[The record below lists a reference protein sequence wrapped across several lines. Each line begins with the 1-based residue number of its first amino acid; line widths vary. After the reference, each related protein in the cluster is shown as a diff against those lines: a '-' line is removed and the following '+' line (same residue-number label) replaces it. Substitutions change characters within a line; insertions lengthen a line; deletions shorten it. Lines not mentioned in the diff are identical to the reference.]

1 MASQAT
7 PATGTLVVDPSPYM
21 ANLVTQMLRHLGGK
35 DIREASS
42 AHQAMLEL
50 RKRSFA
56 LVILDDALE
65 GIDGIELTRR
75 LRADPECPNRYVP
88 IIMMSSAPDVRR
100 IAAARD
106 AGVTEFLR
114 KPFAA
119 NHLQMRLDAMA
130 ANPRGFVEAETY
142 KGPDRR
148 RRAVKTGLERR
159 KEG

>member
-1 MASQAT
+1 MASD
-7 PATGTLVVDPSPYM
+7 PATGTLVIDPSPYM
-21 ANLVTQMLRHLGGK
+21 ANLVTQMLRHLGRK

-42 AHQAMLEL
+42 AHQALLEL
-50 RKRSFA
+50 RHRAFA

-65 GIDGIELTRR
+65 GVDGIELTRR
-75 LRADPECPNRYVP
+75 LRADAESPNRHVP
-88 IIMMSSAPDVRR
+88 VIMMSGAPDARR

-119 NHLQMRLDAMA
+119 NHLQMRLDAIA
-130 ANPRGFVEAETY
+130 AHPRGFVEAETY
-142 KGPDRR
+142 QGPDRR
-148 RRAVKTGLERR
+148 RRAIKTGLADRR